1 MIKFPPEGYLI
12 KRSENL
18 EYLRSTEGLKKA
30 MDENIILEAKADMC
44 TSSHDLI
51 VNLPCMNALMPRE
64 ECAVGISEGKTKDIA
79 IISRVGRPV
88 MFNIIGF
95 AENQGTVSAI
105 LSRKKAQEKCI
116 SEYLSQLSSG
126 EIIDA
131 RVTHIEQF
139 GCFVDIGCGIP
150 SMIPIDEVSVSRI
163 SSPSDRFTVG
173 EIIKAVYKGTDGDK
187 FYISHKELLGTWEE
201 NADMFSAGETV
212 RGIVRSVESYGIF
225 VELAP
230 NLAGL
235 AEPKDGVEV
244 GQTASVYIK
253 SINPEKM
260 KIKLIIVDTSDAP
273 LRFENRYFI
282 TDGIIDCWQYSPD
295 SSSRLI
301 ETVFN

>member
-12 KRSENL
+12 KKSVNL
-18 EYLRSTEGLKKA
+18 EYLRSPESLRRA
-30 MDENIILEAKADMC
+30 MEQEIILEAKADMC

-51 VNLPCMNALMPRE
+51 VNLPCIDTLMPRE
-64 ECAVGISEGKTKDIA
+64 ECAIGISEGKTKDIA
-79 IISRVGRPV
+79 IISRVGKPV
-88 MFNIIGF
+88 MF
-95 AENQGTVSAI
+95 TVSDFIESQGKITAI
-105 LSRKKAQEKCI
+105 LSRRKAQEKCI
-116 SEYLSQLSSG
+116 SEYLSQLSNG

-150 SMIPIDEVSVSRI
+150 SMIPIDEISVSRI
-163 SSPSDRFTVG
+163 SSPADRFNIG
-173 EIIKAVYKGTDGDK
+173 ESIKAIYKGTDGDK
-187 FYISHKELLGTWEE
+187 FFISHKELLGTWEE
-201 NADMFSAGETV
+201 NAEMFSAGETV

-235 AEPKDGVEV
+235 AEPKESVEV

-260 KIKLIIVDTSDAP
+260 KIKLIIVDVSDAP
-273 LRFENRYFI
+273 TRFENRYFI
-282 TDGIIDCWQYSPD
+282 TDGIIERWQYSPD
-295 SSSRLI
+295 RSARLI
-301 ETVFN
+301 ETVFQ

>member
-12 KRSENL
+12 RKSENL
-18 EYLRSTEGLKKA
+18 EYLQSADSLRKA
-30 MDENIILEAKADMC
+30 MEQEIILEAKADMC
-44 TSSHDLI
+44 TASHDLI
-51 VNLPCMNALMPRE
+51 VNLPCMNAIIPRE
-64 ECAVGISEGKTKDIA
+64 ECAIGISEGKTKDIA
-79 IISRVGRPV
+79 IISRVGKPV
-88 MFNIIGF
+88 MFKVVGF
-95 AENQGTVSAI
+95 TENQGRNTAL
-105 LSRKKAQEKCI
+105 LSRRKAQETCI

-126 EIIDA
+126 EVIDA

-163 SSPSDRFTVG
+163 SSPADRFTIG
-173 EIIKAVYKGTDGDK
+173 EGIKAVYKGTDGDK
-187 FYISHKELLGTWEE
+187 FYISHKELLGSWEE
-201 NADMFSAGETV
+201 NAEEFSAGETV

-235 AEPKDGVEV
+235 AEPKEGVEV

-260 KIKLIIVDTSDAP
+260 KIKLIIVDVSDAQI
-273 LRFENRYFI
+273 RFENRYFI
-282 TDGIIDCWQYSPD
+282 TDGIIDRWQYSPE

-301 ETVFN
+301 ETVFQ

>member
-12 KRSENL
+12 KKSENL
-18 EYLRSTEGLKKA
+18 EYQSSIEGLRKA
-30 MDENIILEAKADMC
+30 MEENIILETKADMC

-64 ECAVGISEGKTKDIA
+64 ECAIGIAEGKTKDIA

-88 MFNIIGF
+88 MFNVTGF
-95 AENQGTVSAI
+95 IEKQGIPSAI
-105 LSRKKAQEKCI
+105 LSRRKAQEKCI
-116 SEYLSQLSSG
+116 TEYLSQLSSG
-126 EIIDA
+126 EVIDA
-131 RVTHIEQF
+131 KVTHIEQF

-150 SMIPIDEVSVSRI
+150 SMIPIDEISVSRI
-163 SSPSDRFTVG
+163 SSPADRFTIG
-173 EIIKAVYKGTDGDK
+173 ESIKAVYKGTDGDK
-187 FYISHKELLGTWEE
+187 FYISHKELLGSWEE

-235 AEPKDGVEV
+235 AEPKEGVEV

-260 KIKLIIVDTSDAP
+260 KIKLIIVDVSDTP

-282 TDGIIDCWQYSPD
+282 TDGIIDRWQYSPD
-295 SSSRLI
+295 NSSRLI
-301 ETVFN
+301 ETVFQ

>member
-12 KRSENL
+12 KKSENSGYIGSP
-18 EYLRSTEGLKKA
+18 ESLKKA
-30 MDENIILEAKADMC
+30 MENEIILEAKADMC
-44 TSSHDLI
+44 TASHDLLI
-51 VNLPCMNALMPRE
+51 NLPCMNAYMPRE
-64 ECAVGISEGKTKDIA
+64 ECAIGISEGKTKDIA

-88 MFNIIGF
+88 MFNVIGLT
-95 AENQGTVSAI
+95 ENQGTTSAV
-105 LSRKKAQEKCI
+105 LSRRKAQEKCI

-150 SMIPIDEVSVSRI
+150 SMIPIDEISVSRI
-163 SSPSDRFTVG
+163 SSPADRFTIG
-173 EIIKAVYKGTDGDK
+173 ERIKVVYKGTDGDK
-187 FYISHKELLGTWEE
+187 FYISHKELLGSWEE
-201 NADMFSAGETV
+201 NAGMFSAGETV

-260 KIKLIIVDTSDAP
+260 KIKLIIVDVSDAQI
-273 LRFENRYFI
+273 RFENRYFI
-282 TDGIIDCWQYSPD
+282 TDGIIDRWQYSPD
-295 SSSRLI
+295 SSQRLI
-301 ETVFN
+301 ETVFQ

>member
-1 MIKFPPEGYLI
+1 MTKFPPEGYLI

-18 EYLRSTEGLKKA
+18 EYMSSPENLRKA
-30 MDENIILEAKADMC
+30 MEQEIILEAKADMC
-44 TSSHDLI
+44 TASHDLI

-64 ECAVGISEGKTKDIA
+64 ECAIGISEGKTKDIA
-79 IISRVGRPV
+79 IISRVGRPI
-88 MFNIIGF
+88 MFTVIGF
-95 AENQGTVSAI
+95 TQNQGISSAL
-105 LSRKKAQEKCI
+105 LSRRKAQERCVKD
-116 SEYLSQLSSG
+116 YLSQLSSG

-150 SMIPIDEVSVSRI
+150 SMIPIDEISVSRI
-163 SSPSDRFTVG
+163 SSPTDRFIVG
-173 EIIKAVYKGTDGDK
+173 ESIKAIYKGTDGYK
-187 FYISHKELLGTWEE
+187 FYITHKELLGTWEE
-201 NADMFSAGETV
+201 NAEIFSAGETV

-260 KIKLIIVDTSDAP
+260 KIKLIIVDVSDSP
-273 LRFENRYFI
+273 IRFENRYFI
-282 TDGIIDCWQYSPD
+282 TDGIIERWQYSPT
-295 SSSRLI
+295 SSTRLI
-301 ETVFN
+301 ETVFQ